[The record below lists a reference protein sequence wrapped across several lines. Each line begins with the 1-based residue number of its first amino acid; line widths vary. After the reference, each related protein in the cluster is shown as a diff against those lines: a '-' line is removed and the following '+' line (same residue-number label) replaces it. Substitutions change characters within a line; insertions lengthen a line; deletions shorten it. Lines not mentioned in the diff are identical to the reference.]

1 MNNTNGND
9 ESEDAP
15 PRIMESAPK
24 VQTSNTDTLFD
35 LLGTGD
41 DLISA
46 PPVTQTLHTSSI
58 PQSNN
63 LLDLLGDIDIPQQIM
78 STTIPQNDNNN
89 FASIPSSLS
98 IFDDNENT
106 KIPTSISIQ
115 SFDLSDTNSLNLLN
129 STFNAAAPPSDSKIV
144 TAMNKNDVHV
154 QFAVSNIN
162 DGIQI
167 FVTTTNNSDEKL
179 DQYMFQ
185 VSVTLSPVLVNC
197 VLTWKSSENSL
208 QAAVPKSFQL
218 KMLSPSGSI
227 LLPAGT
233 ITQELQIKRNTAN
246 VSGFSCLHKID

>member
-1 MNNTNGND
+1 MEIIATFSTHLNIDLQQRGIEFTQLFGPYKHLREPLLEKMPCIVVNKMNNTNGND

-24 VQTSNTDTLFD
+24 VQTSNTDTLLD

-46 PPVTQTLHTSSI
+46 PAVTQTLHTSSI

-106 KIPTSISIQ
+106 KIPTSISQ

-129 STFNAAAPPSDSKIV
+129 STFNAAVPPSDSKIV

-185 VSVTLSPVLVNC
+185 VSVTLSSVLVNC
-197 VLTWKSSENSL
+197 VLT
-208 QAAVPKSFQL
+208 
-218 KMLSPSGSI
+218 
-227 LLPAGT
+227 
-233 ITQELQIKRNTAN
+233 
-246 VSGFSCLHKID
+246 